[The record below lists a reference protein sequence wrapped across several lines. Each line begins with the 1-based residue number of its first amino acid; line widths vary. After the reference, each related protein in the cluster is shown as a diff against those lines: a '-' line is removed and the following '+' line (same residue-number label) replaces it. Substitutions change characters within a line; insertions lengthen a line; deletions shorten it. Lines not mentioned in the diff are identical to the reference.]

1 MCLFTANGQ
10 VDGCF
15 CGFGATRFVHFQ
27 HDCSSA
33 QLLNFTGQV
42 GLGARLFF
50 VATHGVT
57 DFGQVTRACAGD
69 YRGLV
74 GAVANVDDGQQTL
87 FQLQTQFAQSNFEC
101 LVQSSDAI
109 VVEARSHGAKYGHFF
124 CGHSPS
130 FLVSL
135 NLFGHIAQRIAGAFA
150 VKLVDG
156 HKLGKV
162 EHVDFFQ
169 LAGRAKLW
177 RHDVHR
183 HIDMRHDGSIALANA
198 GGFNHH
204 HIKASHL
211 ASGHH
216 IGQRC
221 RNFAAKIAR
230 GQTAHEHALAIAP
243 GVDGIHANA
252 VA

>member
-1 MCLFTANGQ
+1 MCL
-10 VDGCF
+10 
-15 CGFGATRFVHFQ
+15 GA
-27 HDCSSA
+27 C
-33 QLLNFTGQV
+33 
-42 GLGARLFF
+42 LFF

-57 DFGQVTRACAGD
+57 DFGQVTCACG
-69 YRGLV
+69 GHHGSLV
-74 GAVANVDDGQQTL
+74 GAVANVDNRQQTL
-87 FQLQTQFAQSNFEC
+87 FQLQTQLAQANFEC
-101 LVQSSDAI
+101 LVQSCDAI
-109 VVEARSHGAKYGHFF
+109 VVEARSHGAKHRHFF
-124 CGHSPS
+124 CGHCPS
-130 FLVSL
+130 FLVTL
-135 NLFGHIAQRIAGAFA
+135 NLFGHIAQCIAGAFA

-169 LAGRAKLW
+169 LAGCAKLW

-183 HIDMRHDGSIALANA
+183 QIDMRHDGSIALANA

-243 GVDGIHANA
+243 RVDGVHANA
-252 VA
+252 VAKQSATALAA